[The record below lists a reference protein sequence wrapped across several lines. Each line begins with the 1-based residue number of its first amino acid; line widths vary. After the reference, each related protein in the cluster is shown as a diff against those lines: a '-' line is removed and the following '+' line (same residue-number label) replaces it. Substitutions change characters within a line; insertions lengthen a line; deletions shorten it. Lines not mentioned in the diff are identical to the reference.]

1 MATTPISAVARA
13 ALIAGL
19 ALLFCLLAQLVS
31 AGLGNALLIWPAS
44 GVAFAFGWRYGRGWA
59 AAASLGVFAWAMFTS
74 RDLLFSLTVSL
85 ASVIGPIVAIHFLRR
100 MADWKPPEY
109 RLDAVVRFLA
119 VALLGSSVVSA
130 AIVTAVF
137 AGGPL
142 SPPVAL
148 QPGAAA
154 GPGGFLSLGGLD
166 TASLHPAHV
175 FLSAWLIDG
184 LGMMLVA
191 PALLAWID
199 DAVPESDSGQQ
210 SVDIFD
216 LSSVLMTLLVAAT
229 SLTLASWE
237 QEQFSY
243 VVLFAFFPI
252 LAWSAVRMSER
263 ANALTMLI
271 SALPLLA
278 AWAYQV
284 NDSGVP
290 AYGRAIHVSVI
301 AVCAVLVGL
310 VLQSI
315 AADRRLAIQRVARQS
330 RQDMSTG
337 LLNDRGLLAE
347 LGDRLVAP
355 SRGNYGLIGL
365 NVTNFDAINDLC
377 GTIDAIQLE
386 QSTAQLLQRVPQ
398 LQFAARLSAG
408 RYALV
413 IAADTVA
420 QVRAVARE
428 IYSQLNGQV
437 FQTELGSLRLQC
449 CVGGLLL
456 ERHTLISSEDCLF
469 SLGDAISIAAS
480 VRDPQLFVEPLSQMM
495 IDARRAHQSKI
506 EHIRE
511 AIRDNRIELYAQPVV
526 DPDAPAQMRSYEL
539 LTRLRDRDGALIQ
552 PPEFLTLASQAQ
564 MSIPLDR
571 AVIHRA
577 FEWLAANPEALLAT
591 WKCSINLAGATMCDG
606 AIADYIRDQRNRYGI
621 PAQKVVFEITE
632 SEAIRNPAAAS
643 RLVDDLKEQGFGI
656 ALDDFGTGLAT
667 FEYLKR
673 FPLDY
678 LKIDGSFIRNLMTNP
693 IDEEIVLSTV
703 RVAARL
709 KLRTVA
715 EHVHSAAVYERLTE
729 MGVTFLQGDFF
740 GKPIPLRDFFAL
752 DLKDHAGTEASS
764 SRSLA
769 E

>member
-1 MATTPISAVARA
+1 PMSGVTRAT
-13 ALIAGL
+13 LIAGL
-19 ALLFCLLAQLVS
+19 SLLFCLLAQLVS
-31 AGLGNALLIWPAS
+31 AGLASELLIWPAS
-44 GVAFAFGWRYGRGWA
+44 GVAFAFGWRYGRAWTLPA
-59 AAASLGVFAWAMFTS
+59 AVGVFGWAMFIS
-74 RDLLFSLTVSL
+74 RDLLFAFSVTL
-85 ASVIGPIVAIHFLRR
+85 ASTIGPLVAIHFLRR

-109 RLDAVVRFLA
+109 RLDAVVRFVA
-119 VALLGSSVVSA
+119 VALLGSSIVSA
-130 AIVTAVF
+130 AIVTAVV
-137 AGGPL
+137 AVGPL
-142 SPPVAL
+142 AL
-148 QPGAAA
+148 PINAPIGGAASA
-154 GPGGFLSLGGLD
+154 ATSAALGSFLGGGG
-166 TASLHPAHV
+166 LHPAHV
-175 FLSAWLIDG
+175 FLSLWLIDG
-184 LGMMLVA
+184 LGMLLVA

-199 DAVPESDSGQQ
+199 DAVPEADSGHR

-229 SLTLASWE
+229 SLSLASWE
-237 QEQFSY
+237 QVQY
-243 VVLFAFFPI
+243 GYMVLFAYFPI

-263 ANALTMLI
+263 ANALTLLI

-284 NDSGVP
+284 STP
-290 AYGRAIHVSVI
+290 EASSYAKAIQASVI
-301 AVCAVLVGL
+301 AFCAVLVAL
-310 VLQSI
+310 VLQAI
-315 AADRRLAIQRVARQS
+315 AADRRLAILRVARQS

-347 LGDRLVAP
+347 LGDRLVSP
-355 SRGNYGLIGL
+355 NRVNYGLIGL
-365 NVTNFDAINDLC
+365 HVTNFDSINDLC

-386 QSTAQLLQRVPQ
+386 QSTAALLLRQGQV
-398 LQFAARLSAG
+398 QFAARLSAG
-408 RYALV
+408 RYAMV
-413 IAADTVA
+413 IGADTVT
-420 QVRAVARE
+420 QVRTVARE
-428 IYSQLNGQV
+428 VYSQLNGQI
-437 FQTELGSLRLQC
+437 FQTERGSLRLQC

-456 ERHTLISSEDCLF
+456 DRHTLISSEDCIF
-469 SLGDAISIAAS
+469 SLGDALAIAAS

-511 AIRDNRIELYAQPVV
+511 AIRDNRIELFAQPVI
-526 DPDAPAQMRSYEL
+526 DPEAPPHMRSYEL
-539 LTRLRDRDGALIQ
+539 LTRLRDRDGGLVQ
-552 PPEFLTLASQAQ
+552 PPEFMTLASQAQ

-577 FEWLAANPEALLAT
+577 FEWLAANPESLTIT

-606 AIADYIRDQRNRYGI
+606 AIADYIREQRSRYCI
-621 PAQKVVFEITE
+621 PADKIVFEITE

-678 LKIDGSFIRNLMTNP
+678 LKIDGSFIRNLMSNP
-693 IDEEIVLSTV
+693 IDEEIVISTI

-729 MGVTFLQGDFF
+729 LGITFLQGDYF
-740 GKPIPLRDFFAL
+740 GKAIPLREFFGL
-752 DLKDHAGTEASS
+752 DLKDSAARPAEAEAA
-764 SRSLA
+764 RSLA
-769 E
+769 G

>member
-1 MATTPISAVARA
+1 MGTTPMSSLARA
-13 ALIAGL
+13 TLIAGL

-31 AGLGNALLIWPAS
+31 AGLGNELLIWPAS
-44 GVAFAFGWRYGRGWA
+44 GVAFAFGWRYGRAWA
-59 AAASLGVFAWAMFTS
+59 LPAALGVFAWSMFSS
-74 RDLLFSLTVSL
+74 RDFLFSMTVSL
-85 ASVIGPIVAIHFLRR
+85 ASTIGPLVAIHFLKR
-100 MADWKPPEY
+100 MVDWKPPEY
-109 RLDAVVRFLA
+109 RLDAIVRFIA
-119 VALLGSSVVSA
+119 VALLGSATISA
-130 AIVTAVF
+130 AIVTAVL

-142 SPPVAL
+142 SLPLGGA
-148 QPGAAA
+148 GAASA
-154 GPGGFLSLGGLD
+154 AIGSYLGTG
-166 TASLHPAHV
+166 LHPAHV
-175 FLSAWLIDG
+175 FLSVWLIDG

-199 DAVPESDSGQQ
+199 DAVPEADSGQQ

-216 LSSVLMTLLVAAT
+216 LSSLLMTLLVTAT
-229 SLTLASWE
+229 SLSLASWE
-237 QEQFSY
+237 HPQYSY
-243 VVLFAFFPI
+243 VVLFAYFPI

-263 ANALTMLI
+263 ANALTLLI

-284 NDSGVP
+284 STPEVSQY
-290 AYGRAIHVSVI
+290 AKAIQVSVI
-301 AVCAVLVGL
+301 AFCAVLVAL
-310 VLQSI
+310 VLQAI
-315 AADRRLAIQRVARQS
+315 AADRRLAILRVARQS

-347 LGDRLVAP
+347 LGDRLVSP
-355 SRGNYGLIGL
+355 TRVNYGLIGL
-365 NVTNFDAINDLC
+365 NVSNFDSINDLC

-386 QSTAQLLQRVPQ
+386 QSTAHLLLRQSQV
-398 LQFAARLSAG
+398 QFAARLSAG
-408 RYALV
+408 RYAMV
-413 IAADTVA
+413 ISADTVA

-428 IYSQLNGQV
+428 VYSQLNGQI

-456 ERHTLISSEDCLF
+456 DRHTLISSEDCIF
-469 SLGDAISIAAS
+469 SLGDALSIAAS

-495 IDARRAHQSKI
+495 IDARRAHQSKV

-511 AIRDNRIELYAQPVV
+511 AIRDNRIELFAQPVI
-526 DPDAPAQMRSYEL
+526 DPEAPADMRSYEL
-539 LTRLRDRDGALIQ
+539 LTRLRDRDGGLIQ
-552 PPEFLTLASQAQ
+552 PPEFMTLAAQAQ

-571 AVIHRA
+571 AVIRRA
-577 FEWLAANPEALLAT
+577 FEWLADNPESLAAT
-591 WKCSINLAGATMCDG
+591 WKCSINLAGATMSDG
-606 AIADYIRDQRNRYGI
+606 AIADYIREQRSRCAI
-621 PAQKVVFEITE
+621 PADKIVFEITE

-693 IDEEIVLSTV
+693 IDEEIVISTI

-729 MGVTFLQGDFF
+729 LGITFLQGDFF
-740 GKPIPLRDFFAL
+740 GKPIPLREFFGL
-752 DLKDHAGTEASS
+752 DLKPTNEASPAKS
-764 SRSLA
+764 FV